1 MEVNTFAVYTYMNE
15 QCDVGYGLD
24 ILLYD
29 IYGVADWIS

>member
-1 MEVNTFAVYTYMNE
+1 MEVNTIAVYSYINE

-24 ILLYD
+24 ILHD